1 MGNEQLQEWRGE
13 RAVVHGIQVTPE
25 AMPVKQR
32 TTEVMKA
39 MRVIAARVERL
50 VWRGEARATAA
61 TGESEEEEEVEEAE
75 DVERAAGRRRRGS
88 AI

>member
-1 MGNEQLQEWRGE
+1 
-13 RAVVHGIQVTPE
+13 
-25 AMPVKQR
+25 MPVKQR

-50 VWRGEARATAA
+50 VWRDEARATAA
-61 TGESEEEEEVEEAE
+61 TGESEEEEEEEEEKAAAA
-75 DVERAAGRRRRGS
+75 DVERAAGKRRRGS